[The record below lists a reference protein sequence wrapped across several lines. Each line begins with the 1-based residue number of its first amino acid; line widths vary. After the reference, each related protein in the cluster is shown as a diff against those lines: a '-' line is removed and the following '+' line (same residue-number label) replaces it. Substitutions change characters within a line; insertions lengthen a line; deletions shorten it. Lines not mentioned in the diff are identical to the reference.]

1 MAMVNGFSIDPDRI
15 YTPREVS
22 QLYTA
27 HVRHVSYPTVLEWI
41 QIYNNSGGREGMR
54 AMKSPR
60 GRYLITSEEVERI
73 LLQAGAKKREE

>member
-1 MAMVNGFSIDPDRI
+1 MANGFNLERPV

-41 QIYNNSGGREGMR
+41 EVYRNSGGREGMK
-54 AMKSPR
+54 AMKTPR
-60 GRYLITSEEVERI
+60 GRYLIAAEEVERI
-73 LLQAGAKKREE
+73 LLQAGATKAQ

>member
-1 MAMVNGFSIDPDRI
+1 MVNGFSLDPDRI

-41 QIYNNSGGREGMR
+41 QVWYNSNGREGMEAKR
-54 AMKSPR
+54 TPR
-60 GRYLITSEEVERI
+60 GRYLITADEVERI
-73 LLQAGAKKREE
+73 LLQAGAKKMEK